1 MIVSIVIAG
10 TALANVEEQGEQQML
25 KITQQRDAA
34 LESMSLILEGRLAGP
49 WVEEL
54 NSYWCQMPLN
64 QRSCTV
70 VDLTGVTF
78 VDAKGKALL
87 TRMWQQGARFHAIG
101 CLNTCVVEE
110 ITKAGCAGSSR
121 LRRMDKRE
129 GS

>member
-1 MIVSIVIAG
+1 
-10 TALANVEEQGEQQML
+10 ML

-34 LESMSLILEGRLAGP
+34 SESMSLILEGRLGGP

-54 NSYWCQMPLN
+54 DTCWRQIAANSQGGV
-64 QRSCTV
+64 V

-110 ITKAGCAGSSR
+110 ITKAGRAGSSR
-121 LRRMDKRE
+121 LRRRDKRE